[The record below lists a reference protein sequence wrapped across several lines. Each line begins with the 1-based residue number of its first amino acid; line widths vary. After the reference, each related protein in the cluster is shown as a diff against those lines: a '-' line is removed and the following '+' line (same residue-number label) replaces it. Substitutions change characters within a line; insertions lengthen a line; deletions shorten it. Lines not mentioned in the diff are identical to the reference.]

1 MNVKKNLSYNDLLK
15 SCDIATSS
23 VVIERSILK
32 KSLKFGNT
40 KTKEDFSLW
49 LKISKNNRIYGINKN
64 LNWRNAENFSSNI
77 IQKFADAYTVF
88 NDVENRNFIV
98 TIYYVIRL
106 SVYYL
111 IKKIKQKIS

>member
-1 MNVKKNLSYNDLLK
+1 MNVKNLSYDDLLK

-49 LKISKNNRIYGINKN
+49 LKISK
-64 LNWRNAENFSSNI
+64 
-77 IQKFADAYTVF
+77 
-88 NDVENRNFIV
+88 
-98 TIYYVIRL
+98 
-106 SVYYL
+106 
-111 IKKIKQKIS
+111 